1 MNAVDKLSQCFG
13 YRSGQAVIGSD
24 LARVD
29 VYLGVNTITRV
40 MMQTLM
46 ICVTIGMTAV
56 SYAGL
61 EGVEDQAGAANLTPD
76 LNKGREVYE
85 LCAVCHAA
93 EGWGEP
99 DGSLPVIAG
108 QHRDVLIKQMAD
120 IRVGNRDNPT
130 MYPFAIPGALG
141 GAQAIADVT
150 AYIAKLPM
158 NPTPGVG
165 TGDDLEHGQKIY
177 KQNCVECH
185 GSQGEGNSN
194 KYYPRIHGQ
203 HYHYLLRQFIW
214 IREGKRRNANPVM
227 IEQIRGFSDRDI
239 KAVVDYVSRLRPP
252 PELVAEP
259 GWTNPDFN

>member
-1 MNAVDKLSQCFG
+1 MNGADKLNQYFG
-13 YRSGQAVIGSD
+13 SRKEQTVIGAN
-24 LARVD
+24 LARAD
-29 VYLGVNTITRV
+29 DYLGVNMITRLIT
-40 MMQTLM
+40 QTLV
-46 ICVTIGMTAV
+46 ICVTFGMTAI

-61 EGVEDQAGAANLTPD
+61 EGVDDQAGVANLTPD

-99 DGSLPVIAG
+99 DGSLPAIAG
-108 QHRDVLIKQMAD
+108 QHRDILIKQLAD
-120 IRVGNRDNPT
+120 IRAGNRDNPT
-130 MYPFAIPGALG
+130 MYPFAIPNALG

-158 NPTPGVG
+158 TPTPGLG
-165 TGDDLEHGQKIY
+165 TGDDLEHGEKMYQ
-177 KQNCVECH
+177 QNCVECH
-185 GSQGEGNSN
+185 GAQGDGDSE

-203 HYHYLLRQFIW
+203 HYHYLLRQLMW
-214 IREGKRRNANPVM
+214 IRDGKRRNVNRVM
-227 IEQIRGFSDRDI
+227 IEQIREFSDRDI

-259 GWTNPDFN
+259 GWTNPDFD